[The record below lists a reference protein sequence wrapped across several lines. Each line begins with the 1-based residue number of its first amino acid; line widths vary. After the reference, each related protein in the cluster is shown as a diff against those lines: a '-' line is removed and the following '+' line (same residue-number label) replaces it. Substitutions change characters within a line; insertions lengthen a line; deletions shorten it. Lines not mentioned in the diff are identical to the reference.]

1 MAVGGAEACAKVE
14 RLAARPG
21 LDRIRSSAPVTDLL
35 IDDASQ
41 NLLFRE
47 ARTANAFTEAPVSE
61 DQMRAVYDL
70 IQWGPTSANGQPLR
84 VLLVR
89 SPEARARLL
98 PLMGEGNRAKTA
110 TAPLVAVLAFDA
122 DFHENYPRIFP
133 HAPDAK
139 SWFSGSP
146 EADAGRL
153 DSARENAAIQ
163 AGYFILGV
171 RAAGLAAGPMA
182 GFDKA
187 GVDAE
192 FFPDGRR
199 RSFLVVNIGVPA
211 AEGAWFDRSPR
222 LVYDEVF
229 QTI

>member
-1 MAVGGAEACAKVE
+1 M
-14 RLAARPG
+14 
-21 LDRIRSSAPVTDLL
+21 TDLL
-35 IDDASQ
+35 LDADAQ

-47 ARTANAFTEAPVSE
+47 ARTANAFTDAPVSD

-89 SPEARARLL
+89 SDAARGRLL
-98 PLMGEGNRAKTA
+98 PLMSEGNRAKTGS
-110 TAPLVAVLAFDA
+110 APLVAILAFDA
-122 DFHENYPRIFP
+122 DFHENYPRLFP
-133 HAPDAK
+133 HAPDVK

-153 DSARENAAIQ
+153 ASARENAAMQ
-163 AGYFILGV
+163 AAYFILGV

-192 FFPDGRR
+192 FFPDGRCR
-199 RSFLVVNIGVPA
+199 TFLVVNVGVPA

-222 LVYDEVF
+222 LAYDEVF
-229 QTI
+229 RTV

>member
-1 MAVGGAEACAKVE
+1 M
-14 RLAARPG
+14 
-21 LDRIRSSAPVTDLL
+21 TDLL
-35 IDDASQ
+35 LDGDAQ

-47 ARTANAFTEAPVSE
+47 ARTANAFTDAPVSD

-89 SPEARARLL
+89 SDAARARLL
-98 PLMGEGNRAKTA
+98 PHMSGGNRAKTGK
-110 TAPLVAVLAFDA
+110 APLVAVLAFDA

-133 HAPDAK
+133 HEPESR
-139 SWFSGSP
+139 SWFEGSA
-146 EADAGRL
+146 EADATRAAT
-153 DSARENAAIQ
+153 ARESAALQ
-163 AGYFILGV
+163 AGYFIIGV

-182 GFDKA
+182 GFDKP

-192 FFPDGRR
+192 FFPDGRF
-199 RSFLVVNIGVPA
+199 RSFLVVNVGTPA

-222 LVYDEVF
+222 LAYDEVF
-229 QTI
+229 ETV